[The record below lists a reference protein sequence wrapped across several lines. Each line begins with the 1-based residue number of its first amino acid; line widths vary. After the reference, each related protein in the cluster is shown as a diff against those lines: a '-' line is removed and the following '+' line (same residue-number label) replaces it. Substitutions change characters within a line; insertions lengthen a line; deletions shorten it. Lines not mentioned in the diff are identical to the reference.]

1 MADPVI
7 ESHARRVLDQVVRAG
22 ARGDLIVQQDASL
35 SLKAHAGELEEHKVN
50 STRVYGVRVIKD
62 NRAGIA
68 YSEAADAEALDSMVA
83 QALQNAAFAGEDDK
97 ETIADGN
104 GSLAT
109 DDAVL
114 CRDDDATVE
123 TKIDAALALE
133 RELAAR
139 DKVQNVPYNG
149 VQDVTA
155 ERYVFTTAGHTAHS
169 KARLCSAY
177 AYALLKDGDKDVLD
191 GVEHTARRFDDLDT
205 SEIVD
210 ETYARCLAL
219 LHGEAVPSRHYDVLF
234 DVECQAAL
242 FGAFAS
248 VFSGKAARDGI
259 SPLRDRVGETIGVDG
274 LDIRDAPR
282 RTDGFRY
289 ALFDGEGI
297 ATGETTLVDGG
308 RLVTLAHNSATA
320 GYFGVASTGH
330 GARSPKTPLG
340 VALHQPEIG
349 RGELSES
356 DLLSGEYLEIVDLA
370 GLHSGT
376 NAVSGDFSLGAAGFV
391 CADGERLRPVR
402 NITVAGNFL
411 DMLTRIVGIGDVQH
425 WNAGRS
431 ALMARIRFGDMA
443 ISG

>member
-1 MADPVI
+1 MAVI
-7 ESHARRVLDQVVRAG
+7 DDHAHRVLERVTAAG
-22 ARGDLIVQQDASL
+22 ATGDLIIHQDTSL
-35 SLKAHAGELEEHKVN
+35 SLKAHDGDLEEHKVN
-50 STRVYGVRVIKD
+50 STRVYGVRVIAGQ
-62 NRAGIA
+62 RAGIA
-68 YSEAADAEALDSMVA
+68 YSEAADAAALDSMVA
-83 QALQNAAFAGEDDK
+83 QALQNAAFAREDSF
-97 ETIADGN
+97 ETVSDSDGA
-104 GSLAT
+104 LDT
-109 DDAVL
+109 DDAIL
-114 CRDDDATVE
+114 CRQDDATVE
-123 TKIDAALALE
+123 AKIEAALAME

-139 DKVQNVPYNG
+139 EKVQNVPYNG

-155 ERYVFTTAGHTAHS
+155 ERYVFTTGGHTAHS
-169 KARLCSAY
+169 KARLCSAF
-177 AYALLKDGDKDVLD
+177 AYALLKDGDNDVLD
-191 GVEHTARRFDDLDT
+191 GVERVARRFDELDT
-205 SEIVD
+205 TEVVE

-219 LHGEAVPSRHYDVLF
+219 LDGEAVPSRHYDVVF

-242 FGAFAS
+242 FGAFAT

-259 SPLRDRVGETIGVDG
+259 SPLRERIGEKIGVDG

-289 ALFDGEGI
+289 ALFDGEGN
-297 ATGETTLVDGG
+297 ATTTTTFVEDG

-320 GYFGVASTGH
+320 GHFGVPNTGH
-330 GARSPKTPLG
+330 ASRSPKTSLG

-349 RGELSES
+349 AGAVTES
-356 DLLSGEYLEIVDLA
+356 DLTSGEYLEIVDLS

-391 CADGERLRPVR
+391 CRNGERLRPVR

-411 DMLTRIVGIGDVQH
+411 DMQKKIVGIGDVQH
-425 WNAGRS
+425 WNADRS

>member
-1 MADPVI
+1 MADPLI
-7 ESHARRVLDQVVRAG
+7 EAHAHHVLDQVTGAG
-22 ARGDLIVQQDASL
+22 AAGDLIVQHDASL
-35 SLKAHAGELEEHKVN
+35 SLKAHDGDLEEHKVN

-62 NRAGIA
+62 CRAGIA
-68 YSEAADAEALDSMVA
+68 YSEAADAAALDSMVA
-83 QALQNAAFAGEDDK
+83 QALQNAAFAREDDK
-97 ETIADGN
+97 EAIAEGN

-109 DDAVL
+109 DDAIL
-114 CRDDDATVE
+114 CRQDDVTVE
-123 TKIDAALALE
+123 TKIAAALAME

-169 KARLCSAY
+169 KARLCNAY

-191 GVEHTARRFDDLDT
+191 GVERTARQFDELDT

-210 ETYARCLAL
+210 ETYARCMAL
-219 LHGEAVPSRHYDVLF
+219 LDGEAVPSRHYDVLF
-234 DVECQAAL
+234 DAECQAAL

-259 SPLRDRVGETIGVDG
+259 SPLRERIGEKIGVDS

-282 RTDGFRY
+282 RTEGFGY
-289 ALFDGEGI
+289 TLFDGEGI
-297 ATGETTLVDGG
+297 STASTTLVAGG
-308 RLVTLAHNSATA
+308 RLATLAHNSATA
-320 GYFGVASTGH
+320 GHFGVANTGH
-330 GARSPKTPLG
+330 AARSPKTPLG

-349 RGELSES
+349 PGEIPES
-356 DLLSGEYLEIVDLA
+356 DLTSGEYLEIVDLA

-376 NAVSGDFSLGAAGFV
+376 NAVSGDFSLGAAGFL

-411 DMLTRIVGIGDVQH
+411 DMLTKIVGIGNVQH

-431 ALMARIRFGDMA
+431 ALMARIRFGDMP

>member
-1 MADPVI
+1 MAVI
-7 ESHARRVLDQVVRAG
+7 DDHAHRVLERVTAAG
-22 ARGDLIVQQDASL
+22 ATGDLIIHQDTSL
-35 SLKAHAGELEEHKVN
+35 SLKAHDGDLEEHKVN
-50 STRVYGVRVIKD
+50 STRVYGVRVIAGQ
-62 NRAGIA
+62 RAGIA
-68 YSEAADAEALDSMVA
+68 YSEAADAAALDSMVA
-83 QALQNAAFAGEDDK
+83 QALQNAAFAREDNF
-97 ETIADGN
+97 ETVSDSDGV
-104 GSLAT
+104 LDT
-109 DDAVL
+109 DDAIL
-114 CRDDDATVE
+114 CRQDDATVE
-123 TKIDAALALE
+123 AKIEAALAME

-155 ERYVFTTAGHTAHS
+155 ERYVFTTGGHTAHS
-169 KARLCSAY
+169 KARLCSAF
-177 AYALLKDGDKDVLD
+177 AYALLKDGDSDVLD
-191 GVEHTARRFDDLDT
+191 GVERVARRFDELDT
-205 SEIVD
+205 TEVVE

-219 LHGEAVPSRHYDVLF
+219 LDGEAVPSRHYDVVF

-242 FGAFAS
+242 FGAFAT

-259 SPLRDRVGETIGVDG
+259 SPLRERIGEKIGVDG

-289 ALFDGEGI
+289 ALFDGEGN
-297 ATGETTLVDGG
+297 ATTTTTFVEDG

-320 GYFGVASTGH
+320 GHFGVPNTGH
-330 GARSPKTPLG
+330 ASRSPKTSLG

-349 RGELSES
+349 AGAITES
-356 DLLSGEYLEIVDLA
+356 DLTSGEYLEIVDLS

-391 CADGERLRPVR
+391 CRNGERLRPVR

-411 DMLTRIVGIGDVQH
+411 DMQRKIVGIGDVQH
-425 WNAGRS
+425 WNADRS

>member
-1 MADPVI
+1 MGDAAIDD
-7 ESHARRVLDQVVRAG
+7 HAHRVLERVAAAG
-22 ARGDLIVQQDASL
+22 ATGDLIVHQETSL
-35 SLKAHAGELEEHKVN
+35 SLKAHDGDLEEHKVN

-62 NRAGIA
+62 RRAGIA
-68 YSEAADAEALDSMVA
+68 YSEAADAPALDSMVA
-83 QALQNAAFAGEDDK
+83 QALQNAAFAREDGF
-97 ETIADGN
+97 EAIADGD
-104 GSLAT
+104 GTLDT
-109 DDAVL
+109 DDAIL
-114 CRDDDATVE
+114 CRPDSATVE
-123 TKIDAALALE
+123 AKIDAALAME

-155 ERYVFTTAGHTAHS
+155 ERYVFTTGGHTAHS
-169 KARLCSAY
+169 KARLCGAY

-191 GVEHTARRFDDLDT
+191 GVERSARQFDQLDT
-205 SEIVD
+205 AAVVE

-219 LHGEAVPSRHYDVLF
+219 LDGEAVASRHYDVLF

-242 FGAFAS
+242 FGAFAT

-259 SPLRDRVGETIGVDG
+259 SPLRERVGDKIGVDG

-297 ATGETTLVDGG
+297 ATATTTLVASG
-308 RLVTLAHNSATA
+308 RLLTLAHNSATA
-320 GYFGVASTGH
+320 GHFGVPNTGH
-330 GARSPKTPLG
+330 AARSPKSPLG

-349 RGELSES
+349 PGEVRES
-356 DLLSGEYLEIVDLA
+356 DLTSGEYLEIVDLS

-376 NAVSGDFSLGAAGFV
+376 NAVSGDFSLGAAGFL

-411 DMLTRIVGIGDVQH
+411 DMLTKIIGIGDVQH
-425 WNAGRS
+425 WNAERS
-431 ALMARIRFGDMA
+431 ALMACIRFGDMA

>member
-1 MADPVI
+1 MGDAAIDD
-7 ESHARRVLDQVVRAG
+7 HARRVLERVTAAG
-22 ARGDLIVQQDASL
+22 ATGDLIVQQETSL
-35 SLKAHAGELEEHKVN
+35 SLKAHDGDLEEHKVN
-50 STRVYGVRVIKD
+50 STRIYGVRVIKD
-62 NRAGIA
+62 QRAAIA
-68 YSEAADAEALDSMVA
+68 YSEAADAAALDSMVA
-83 QALQNAAFAGEDDK
+83 QALQNAAFAREDGF
-97 ETIADGN
+97 EAIADDN
-104 GSLAT
+104 GSLDT
-109 DDAVL
+109 DDAIL
-114 CRDDDATVE
+114 CRQDDVTVE
-123 TKIDAALALE
+123 TKIDAALAME
-133 RELAAR
+133 SELTAR

-169 KARLCSAY
+169 RARLCSAY

-191 GVEHTARRFDDLDT
+191 GVERTARRFDDLDT

-210 ETYARCLAL
+210 ETYARCMAL
-219 LHGEAVPSRHYDVLF
+219 LHGEAIPSRHYDVLF

-242 FGAFAS
+242 FDAFAS
-248 VFSGKAARDGI
+248 VFSGKSARDGI
-259 SPLRDRVGETIGVDG
+259 SPLRERIGEKIGVDN
-274 LDIRDAPR
+274 LDIRDVPR

-297 ATGETTLVDGG
+297 ATGETTLVAGG
-308 RLVTLAHNSATA
+308 QLQTLAHNSATA
-320 GYFGVASTGH
+320 SHFGVPNTGH
-330 GARSPKTPLG
+330 AARSPKTPLG
-340 VALHQPEIG
+340 VTLHQPEIG
-349 RGELSES
+349 PGEVGESE
-356 DLLSGEYLEIVDLA
+356 LTSGEYLEIVDLS

-376 NAVSGDFSLGAAGFV
+376 NAVSGDFSLGAAGFL
-391 CADGERLRPVR
+391 CANGERLRPVR

>member
-1 MADPVI
+1 MEGIDD
-7 ESHARRVLDQVVRAG
+7 HAHRVLERVTAAG
-22 ARGDLIVQQDASL
+22 ATGDLIVHQETSL
-35 SLKAHAGELEEHKVN
+35 SLKAHDGDLEEHKVN

-62 NRAGIA
+62 RRAGIA
-68 YSEAADAEALDSMVA
+68 YSEAADAQALDSMVA
-83 QALQNAAFAGEDDK
+83 QALQNAAFAREDSF

-104 GSLAT
+104 GALDT
-109 DDAVL
+109 DDAIL
-114 CRDDDATVE
+114 CRQDAATVE

-139 DKVQNVPYNG
+139 EKVQNVPYNG

-191 GVEHTARRFDDLDT
+191 GVERTARQFDHLDT
-205 SEIVD
+205 TAVVE

-219 LHGEAVPSRHYDVLF
+219 LDGEAVPSRHYDVVF

-242 FGAFAS
+242 LGAFAS

-259 SPLRDRVGETIGVDG
+259 SPLRERIGEKIGVDG
-274 LDIRDAPR
+274 LDIRDVPR

-297 ATGETTLVDGG
+297 ATATTTLVEDG
-308 RLVTLAHNSATA
+308 RLATLAHNSATA
-320 GYFGVASTGH
+320 GHFGVPNTGH
-330 GARSPKTPLG
+330 AARSPKTSLG
-340 VALHQPEIG
+340 TALHQPEIG
-349 RGELSES
+349 TGAVTEA
-356 DLLSGEYLEIVDLA
+356 DLTSGEYLEIVDLS

-376 NAVSGDFSLGAAGFV
+376 NPVSGDFSLGAAGFL
-391 CADGERLRPVR
+391 CRDGERQRPVR

-411 DMLTRIVGIGDVQH
+411 GMLMKIVGIGDVQH
-425 WNAGRS
+425 WNADRS
-431 ALMARIRFGDMA
+431 AHMALIRLGDMA

>member
-1 MADPVI
+1 MAVI
-7 ESHARRVLDQVVRAG
+7 DDHAHRVLERVTAAG
-22 ARGDLIVQQDASL
+22 ATGDLIIHQDTSL
-35 SLKAHAGELEEHKVN
+35 SLKAHDGDLEEHKVN
-50 STRVYGVRVIKD
+50 STRVYGVRVIAGQ
-62 NRAGIA
+62 RAGIA
-68 YSEAADAEALDSMVA
+68 YSEAADAAALDSMVA
-83 QALQNAAFAGEDDK
+83 QALQNATFAREDSF
-97 ETIADGN
+97 ETVSDSDGA
-104 GSLAT
+104 LDT
-109 DDAVL
+109 DDAIL
-114 CRDDDATVE
+114 CRQDDATVE
-123 TKIDAALALE
+123 AKIEAALAME

-155 ERYVFTTAGHTAHS
+155 ERYVFTTGGHTAHS
-169 KARLCSAY
+169 KARLCSAF
-177 AYALLKDGDKDVLD
+177 AYALLKDGDNDVLD
-191 GVEHTARRFDDLDT
+191 GVERVARRFDELDT
-205 SEIVD
+205 TEVVE

-219 LHGEAVPSRHYDVLF
+219 LDGEAVPSRHYDVVF

-242 FGAFAS
+242 FGAFAT

-259 SPLRDRVGETIGVDG
+259 SPLRERIGEKIGVDG

-289 ALFDGEGI
+289 ALFDGEGN
-297 ATGETTLVDGG
+297 ATTTTTFVEDG

-320 GYFGVASTGH
+320 GHFGVPNTGH
-330 GARSPKTPLG
+330 ASRSPKTSLG

-349 RGELSES
+349 AGAVTES
-356 DLLSGEYLEIVDLA
+356 DLTSGEYLEIVDLS

-391 CADGERLRPVR
+391 CRNGERLRPVR

-411 DMLTRIVGIGDVQH
+411 DMQKKIVGIGDVQH
-425 WNAGRS
+425 WNADRS

>member
-1 MADPVI
+1 MAVI
-7 ESHARRVLDQVVRAG
+7 DDHAHRVLERVTAAG
-22 ARGDLIVQQDASL
+22 ATGDLIIHQDTSL
-35 SLKAHAGELEEHKVN
+35 SLKAHDGDLEEHKVN
-50 STRVYGVRVIKD
+50 STRVYGVRVIAGQ
-62 NRAGIA
+62 RAGIA
-68 YSEAADAEALDSMVA
+68 YSEAADAAALDSMVA
-83 QALQNAAFAGEDDK
+83 QALQNAAFAREDSF
-97 ETIADGN
+97 ETVSGSDGA
-104 GSLAT
+104 LDT

-114 CRDDDATVE
+114 CRQDDVTVE
-123 TKIDAALALE
+123 AKIEAALAME

-155 ERYVFTTAGHTAHS
+155 ERYVFTTGGHTAHS
-169 KARLCSAY
+169 RARLCSAF
-177 AYALLKDGDKDVLD
+177 AYALLKDGGNDVLD
-191 GVEHTARRFDDLDT
+191 GVERVARRFDELDT
-205 SEIVD
+205 TEVVE

-219 LHGEAVPSRHYDVLF
+219 LDGEAVPSRHYDVVF

-242 FGAFAS
+242 FGAFAT

-259 SPLRDRVGETIGVDG
+259 SPLRERIGEKIGVDG

-289 ALFDGEGI
+289 ALFDGEGN
-297 ATGETTLVDGG
+297 ATVTTTFVENG

-320 GYFGVASTGH
+320 GHFGVPNSGHAS
-330 GARSPKTPLG
+330 RSPKTSLG

-349 RGELSES
+349 AGAVTES
-356 DLLSGEYLEIVDLA
+356 DLTSGEYLEIVDLS

-376 NAVSGDFSLGAAGFV
+376 NAVSGDFSLGAAGFL
-391 CADGERLRPVR
+391 CRDGERLRPVR

-411 DMLTRIVGIGDVQH
+411 DMLMKIVGIGDVQH
-425 WNAGRS
+425 WNADRS
-431 ALMARIRFGDMA
+431 ALTVRIRFGDMA